1 METLRFQGRALVVAD
16 SLMAQTVALAAKAA
30 RSGAPVLLCGESG
43 TGKELIA
50 RFIHERSKRGTGPYV
65 SVNCAALPEGLM
77 EAELFGYEKGA
88 FTGAIAL
95 RVGKFERANNGTL
108 LLDEISE
115 MPIHLQAKLLRVLQE
130 GEVDRLGARDAIA
143 VNARILAT
151 TNREPVELIEEGL
164 FRKDLFFRLNVI
176 RIDCLPLRGRPEA
189 IENLARQF
197 VDELGRQYG
206 HGRSALSAA
215 AMKKLLEYQWPG
227 NVRELQNTMERAVLL
242 SDGVIQAE
250 AIQLAGL
257 RLSGGPKQ
265 ETLSLAEIEQGHIA
279 RVLQSTSGN
288 RNEAARILGVSA
300 RTLRNKLNG

>member
-1 METLRFQGRALVVAD
+1 METLRFQGRTLVVAD

-50 RFIHERSKRGTGPYV
+50 RFIHERGERVKGPYV

-88 FTGAIAL
+88 FTGSVAL

-115 MPIHLQAKLLRVLQE
+115 MPFHLQAKLLRVLQE
-130 GEVDRLGARDAIA
+130 GEVDRLGARDPIA
-143 VNARILAT
+143 VNARIIAT
-151 TNREPVELIEEGL
+151 TNREPVELIEQGL

-176 RIDCLPLRGRPEA
+176 RIDCLPLRGRREA
-189 IENLARQF
+189 IENLSRQF
-197 VDELGRQYG
+197 VDQAGRQYG
-206 HGRSALSAA
+206 QDRIALSRG
-215 AMKKLLEYQWPG
+215 AMAKLLEYEWPG
-227 NVRELQNTMERAVLL
+227 NVRELQNTIERAVLL
-242 SDGVIQAE
+242 SEGVIPPE
-250 AIQLAGL
+250 AIQLTGL
-257 RLSGGPKQ
+257 RLEGSAKSDTQ
-265 ETLSLAEIEQGHIA
+265 SLAEVEQGHIA
-279 RVLQSTSGN
+279 RVLQTTGGN
-288 RNEAARILGVSA
+288 RNEAARILGVTA

>member
-16 SLMAQTVALAAKAA
+16 SLMSQTVALAAKAA
-30 RSGAPVLLCGESG
+30 SSGAPVLLCGESG

-50 RFIHERSKRGTGPYV
+50 RYIHERSQRARGTFV

-88 FTGAIAL
+88 FTGAVAL
-95 RVGKFERANNGTL
+95 RIGKFERANQGSL

-115 MPIHLQAKLLRVLQE
+115 LPIHLQAKLLRVLQE
-130 GEVDRLGARDAIA
+130 GEVDRLGARDPIA

-151 TNREPVELIEEGL
+151 TNREPVELVEQGL

-176 RIDCLPLRGRPEA
+176 RIDCHPLRGRREA

-197 VDELGRQYG
+197 VDESAKQNGRD
-206 HGRSALSAA
+206 RVALSRG
-215 AMKKLLEYQWPG
+215 AMAKLLAYEWPG
-227 NVRELQNTMERAVLL
+227 NVRELQNTIERAVLL
-242 SDGVIQAE
+242 SESVISPE
-250 AIQLAGL
+250 AVQLTGL
-257 RLSGGPKQ
+257 RLEGGASS
-265 ETLSLAEIEQGHIA
+265 ESLSLAEVEQGHIA
-279 RVLQSTSGN
+279 RVLQSTGGN
-288 RNEAARILGVSA
+288 RNEAARRLGITA

>member
-1 METLRFQGRALVVAD
+1 METLRFQGRTLVVAD
-16 SLMAQTVALAAKAA
+16 SLMNETVALAAKAA

-50 RFIHERSKRGTGPYV
+50 RFIHEKGTRGKGPYV

-88 FTGAIAL
+88 FTGAVAL

-130 GEVDRLGARDAIA
+130 GEVDRLGARDAIP

-151 TNREPVELIEEGL
+151 TNREPVELVEQGL

-176 RIDCLPLRGRPEA
+176 RIDCLPLRGRREA
-189 IENLARQF
+189 IENLSRQF
-197 VDELGRQYG
+197 VDEAGRTYE
-206 HGRSALSAA
+206 RDRLALSRG
-215 AMKKLLEYQWPG
+215 AMAKLLEYDWPG
-227 NVRELQNTMERAVLL
+227 NVRELQNTIERAVLL
-242 SDGVIQAE
+242 SENVIGPE

-257 RLSGGPKQ
+257 RLEQSPRL
-265 ETLSLAEIEQGHIA
+265 ETQTLAQIEQSHIA
-279 RVLQSTSGN
+279 RVLQSTGGN
-288 RNEAARILGVSA
+288 RNEAAKVLGVTA